1 MVDAFVLGA
10 DCGGTAT
17 RVVLA
22 TVDGRIVG
30 RGRARA
36 GNPVATD
43 PAGAAAA
50 LGEAGRAALHGYDPS
65 RVVGAVVGLAGV
77 ARLAEPEVSAR
88 YAAQWSRLGL
98 SCPLHP
104 VGDAVVAFAA
114 GTPAGC
120 GTVLI
125 AGTGAVA
132 AEVHNGAV
140 GRTADGLGWLLG
152 DEGSGFWL
160 GLAAA
165 RSTAR
170 ALYRGPPSGPLARA
184 VATELGSTEP
194 DGFVTRVYQVG
205 RDRLAGLAP
214 LVGTAA
220 RDGDPDATAILET
233 AAERLAGTLLSLH
246 PAPGPVVL
254 AGGVLAG
261 VPEIRTAVQ
270 DRLVD
275 RLGRPG
281 VPAGDAAAG
290 AAWVA
295 LRRFLGYADPALHAR
310 LLAASSGGAGMGPPG
325 GGPARPDRRR
335 PEA

>member
-1 MVDAFVLGA
+1 MIDALVLGA

-17 RVVLA
+17 RAVLA

-30 RGRARA
+30 RGRASA
-36 GNPVATD
+36 GNPVAAE
-43 PAGAAAA
+43 PARAAAA
-50 LGEAGRAALHGYDPS
+50 LGEAARAALHGHDPA
-65 RVVGAVVGLAGV
+65 RVAGAVVGLAGV
-77 ARLAEPEVSAR
+77 ARLAEPEVAAR

-98 SCPLHP
+98 SCPMRT

-114 GTPAGC
+114 GTAAERGS
-120 GTVLI
+120 VLI

-132 AEVHNGAV
+132 AEVHDDTV

-170 ALYRGPPSGPLARA
+170 ALYRGPPTDPLARA
-184 VATELGSTEP
+184 LTGVLGTTDPDAFVA
-194 DGFVTRVYQVG
+194 RVHQLHH
-205 RDRLAGLAP
+205 DRRAGTAGIAGLAP
-214 LVGTAA
+214 VVGAAA
-220 RDGDPDATAILET
+220 RDGDPAAVAILDT

-246 PAPGPVVL
+246 PVPGPVVL

-261 VPEIRTAVQ
+261 IPEIRDAVRARLTA
-270 DRLVD
+270 

-295 LRRFLGYADPALHAR
+295 ARRVLGYADPALHAR
-310 LLAASSGGAGMGPPG
+310 LLAGVPGAEGVHRAGDG
-325 GGPARPDRRR
+325 
-335 PEA
+335 